1 MEREDRSI
9 YVALSIWILIA
20 IVFARARWFGHASAP
35 VVALTVWI
43 LTALVL
49 LAWWK
54 LPAVRAWA
62 DDLPL
67 PALIG
72 LHLTRFV
79 GFYFL
84 FLCKDGAMPEAFAL
98 PAGIGDIVVAIG
110 AVVLLVIPQ
119 LRQSR
124 PIVLAW
130 NALGFMDIVFVVFS
144 ALRLGLHDWGSMAPL
159 RELPLSLL
167 PTFLVPLIM
176 TSHVLIF
183 VRMRKRQEKVA
194 SRGTLN

>member
-1 MEREDRSI
+1 MRKEFWPI
-9 YVALSIWILIA
+9 VVAFSIWFLLA
-20 IVFARARWFGHASAP
+20 IVLARARWFGHASAP
-35 VVALTVWI
+35 AVALTVWI

-54 LPAVRAWA
+54 VSVVRAWA

-84 FLCKDGAMPEAFAL
+84 FLCKNGAMPEAFAL
-98 PAGIGDIVVAIG
+98 PAGIGDIVVAAG
-110 AVVLLVIPQ
+110 AVVLLVVPP
-119 LRQSR
+119 LLQSR
-124 PIVLAW
+124 RIVLAW
-130 NALGFMDIVFVVFS
+130 NGIGLVDIVFVVFS
-144 ALRLGLHDWGSMAPL
+144 ALRLGLRDWGSMAPL

-167 PTFLVPLIM
+167 PTFLVPLIIA
-176 TSHVLIF
+176 SHVLIF
-183 VRMRKRQEKVA
+183 ARM
-194 SRGTLN
+194 SRSAAA

>member
-1 MEREDRSI
+1 MEREDRPI
-9 YVALSIWILIA
+9 VVALSLWILLA

-35 VVALTVWI
+35 VVVALTVWI

-54 LPAVRAWA
+54 LPAMRAWA

-67 PALIG
+67 PALVG

-84 FLCKDGAMPEAFAL
+84 VLCKDGAMPETFAL
-98 PAGIGDIVVAIG
+98 PAGIGDIVVATG
-110 AVVLLVIPQ
+110 AVALLAVPQ

-124 PIVLAW
+124 PIVLA
-130 NALGFMDIVFVVFS
+130 
-144 ALRLGLHDWGSMAPL
+144 
-159 RELPLSLL
+159 
-167 PTFLVPLIM
+167 
-176 TSHVLIF
+176 
-183 VRMRKRQEKVA
+183 
-194 SRGTLN
+194 

>member
-1 MEREDRSI
+1 MRKEDRPI
-9 YVALSIWILIA
+9 FLALAIWLALA

-43 LTALVL
+43 LATLVL

-54 LPAVRAWA
+54 VPFVRAWVG
-62 DDLPL
+62 DLPL
-67 PALIG
+67 PFLIG

-84 FLCKDGAMPEAFAL
+84 LLCKNGVLPEAFAL
-98 PAGIGDIVVAIG
+98 PAGIGDILVAAG

-119 LRQSR
+119 FVRSR
-124 PIVLAW
+124 RIVLAW
-130 NALGFMDIVFVVFS
+130 NLIGLLDIVFVISS
-144 ALRLGLHDWGSMAPL
+144 ALRLGLHDWTAMSPL

-167 PTFLVPLIM
+167 PTFLVPLIIV
-176 TSHVLIF
+176 SHFLIL
-183 VRMRKRQEKVA
+183 VRLREARFPA
-194 SRGTLN
+194 